1 MMSAVNCSLAHGF
14 GTAGGAG
21 QGIGLLGADQL
32 RDVIASCGVRHA
44 AAYGA
49 QVALCA
55 LTARA
60 ALAGACADPART
72 GLVSNG
78 GPWSADAALA
88 FLRSIAERGHQFV
101 NPLALPATLVSAGPT
116 AAATA
121 AGAKAFAF
129 AAGFDEL
136 AFFEVLMR
144 GHQLLRHGVA
154 DHVVALGCCAGSE
167 ALKGALAVLEL
178 PTDVFECAIGLLMT
192 RREGKAGESATGFA
206 LVGAVVGAEAHP
218 FPTVERR
225 YAGSTDQQGLISF
238 PVSQPLSA
246 GRAFSA
252 SGAVLCQAAMVD
264 ISGLRDAPREFVVSC
279 RKGDMTGAAHF
290 LWTPGDAMATFMS

>member
-1 MMSAVNCSLAHGF
+1 MSAVNCTLAHGF
-14 GTAGGAG
+14 DTEVGAD

-44 AAYGA
+44 AAYGP
-49 QVALCA
+49 QVAMCA

-60 ALAGACADPART
+60 ALTGARADPART

-88 FLRSIAERGHQFV
+88 FLRSIDERGHQFV
-101 NPLALPATLVSAGPT
+101 NPLTLPATLVSAGPT
-116 AAATA
+116 AAAAA
-121 AGAKAFAF
+121 AGANAFAF

-144 GHQLLRHGVA
+144 SHQLLRHGLA
-154 DHVVALGCCAGSE
+154 DHVVALGCCAASE
-167 ALKGALAVLEL
+167 ALRGALHVLQL
-178 PTDVFECAIGLLMT
+178 PTEVYACAIGMLLT
-192 RREGKAGESATGFA
+192 RREGEAGASPAGFA
-206 LVGAVVGAEAHP
+206 LVGAVVGAEACP
-218 FPTVERR
+218 FPTIERR
-225 YAGSTDQQGLISF
+225 YIGTVDQQGVIRF
-238 PVSQPLSA
+238 PISQPLEV

-252 SGAVLCQAAMVD
+252 SGAVLCQAAMAD
-264 ISGLRDAPREFVVSC
+264 IRSLRDAPREFVVSC

-290 LWTPGDAMATFMS
+290 LWTSGGVSHHG

>member
-1 MMSAVNCSLAHGF
+1 MGAVNCSLAHGF
-14 GTAGGAG
+14 VTAGGAG
-21 QGIGLLGADQL
+21 RGIGLLGADQL

-55 LTARA
+55 LTAKA
-60 ALAGACADPART
+60 ALAGSRADPART

-116 AAATA
+116 AAAAA

-154 DHVVALGCCAGSE
+154 DHVVVLGCCAGSE
-167 ALKGALAVLEL
+167 ALHGALVVLEL
-178 PTDVFECAIGLLMT
+178 PTDVFECAIGMLLT
-192 RREGKAGESATGFA
+192 RCEGKAGELAAGFA
-206 LVGAVVGAEAHP
+206 LAGAVIGAEAHP

-225 YAGSTDQQGLISF
+225 YAGSMDQRGLIAF

-252 SGAVLCQAAMVD
+252 SGAVLCQAALAD
-264 ISGLRDAPREFVVSC
+264 IGGLRDAPREFVVSC
-279 RKGDMTGAAHF
+279 RKGDLTGAAHF
-290 LWTPGDAMATFMS
+290 LWTPGGATR